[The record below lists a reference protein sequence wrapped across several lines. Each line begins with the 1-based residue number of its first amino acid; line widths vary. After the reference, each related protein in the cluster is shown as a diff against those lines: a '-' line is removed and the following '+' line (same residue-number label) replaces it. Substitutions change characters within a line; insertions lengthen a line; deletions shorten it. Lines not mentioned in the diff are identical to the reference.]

1 LGMEHQSAVAYGN
14 KFLKGYLG
22 RDLSGTGLGLTWDY
36 IIIHESGHE
45 WFGNNVTTKD
55 IADMWVHEGFT
66 TYSEGLFV
74 ECQAGKEAGAK
85 YIHGLRKNIG
95 NKHPVIGPYN
105 VNQEGSGDMYPKGA
119 NLLQTVRAVINNDD
133 KWLGILRGINA
144 TYGLKTCT
152 TQEIETYISK
162 QSNLKLGPV
171 FDQYLRHTAIP
182 VLEYSISGDKL
193 SYRWVADVADFAM
206 PIDVQINAEKSMRIY
221 PSTKTKT
228 LNMKGL
234 DSTTFKV
241 DDFHFYVFSKK
252 IN

>member
-1 LGMEHQSAVAYGN
+1 MS
-14 KFLKGYLG
+14 
-22 RDLSGTGLGLTWDY
+22 
-36 IIIHESGHE
+36 
-45 WFGNNVTTKD
+45 
-55 IADMWVHEGFT
+55 
-66 TYSEGLFV
+66 
-74 ECQAGKEAGAK
+74 
-85 YIHGLRKNIG
+85 
-95 NKHPVIGPYN
+95 
-105 VNQEGSGDMYPKGA
+105 
-119 NLLQTVRAVINNDD
+119 
-133 KWLGILRGINA
+133 ILRGINA

-221 PSTKTKT
+221 PSTKSKT
-228 LNMKGL
+228 LNIKGL